1 MIFQGVVVEFSSSK
15 KKKVSGEEDY

>member
-1 MIFQGVVVEFSSSK
+1 MIFQGIVVEFSSSK